1 MKEGCRKAFQK
12 QPQRIVTPMYSCNI
26 VVSNEVLG
34 EFFKHITFSIFDDRG
49 ARFILLFDFV
59 FFKNI

>member
-1 MKEGCRKAFQK
+1 MSAVKDGCRKAFQQ

-34 EFFKHITFSIFDDRG
+34 KFAIYY
-49 ARFILLFDFV
+49 FV
-59 FFKNI
+59 VG